1 MSNQTLR
8 ERFKIEEKNYA
19 TASRIIADT
28 IEAKLIKPADAQS
41 KSKKYATY
49 IPFWAWVLMSTQYH
63 AKYFAA
69 EITKRSQK
77 VEPPYFSTQQI
88 W

>member
-8 ERFKIEEKNYA
+8 ERFKIEERNYA

-41 KSKKYATY
+41 KSKKFATY
-49 IPFWAWVLMSTQYH
+49 IPFWA
-63 AKYFAA
+63 
-69 EITKRSQK
+69 
-77 VEPPYFSTQQI
+77 
-88 W
+88 